1 MRNFNRREI
10 LKTSLTLS
18 GVSALSPFALFAEE
32 KMVHRAIP
40 ASGETVP
47 AIGLG
52 SWQTFDIGTDE
63 ATRAP
68 RREVLKRFVEMGGS
82 IIDSS
87 PMYGRSEAVLGEM
100 AAELAIQDN
109 LFYATKVWTDGEDA
123 GIAQM
128 ERSLE
133 RMRVKQMDLMQVHN
147 LVDTATHLKTLRDW
161 KEKGLVRY
169 IGITHWVTGAFGDL
183 EKWMRQGDI
192 DFVQLP
198 FSIATRDA
206 ENSLLPLAQEL
217 GIATMINRP
226 FEKGVLFRHVKGK
239 PLPKWAKEI
248 GCETWAQ
255 FFLRYIVSHPSV
267 TCVIPATSKPKH
279 LVDNMQAGYG
289 ELPDNKTREKMASY
303 FADL

>member
-1 MRNFNRREI
+1 MRQLNRRE
-10 LKTSLTLS
+10 LLQTSLALS
-18 GVSALSPFALFAEE
+18 GVSVLSPFTIFAEE

-40 ASGETVP
+40 ASGETIPV
-47 AIGLG
+47 IGLG

-68 RREVLKRFVEMGGS
+68 RREVLKLFVEMGGS
-82 IIDSS
+82 VIDSS

-100 AAELAIQDN
+100 TEELAIQDK

-123 GIAQM
+123 GVTQM

-147 LVDTATHLKTLRDW
+147 LVDTRTHLSTLHGW
-161 KEKGLVRY
+161 KEQGLVRY
-169 IGITHWVTGAFGDL
+169 IGITHWVTDAFDDL
-183 EKWMRQGDI
+183 EKWMRHGDI

-206 ENSLLPLAQEL
+206 ENSLLPLAQDL
-217 GIATMINRP
+217 GIATMVNRP
-226 FEKGVLFRHVKGK
+226 FEKGALFRHVKGK
-239 PLPKWAKEI
+239 PLPGWATQI
-248 GCETWAQ
+248 GCKTWAQ
-255 FFLRYIVSHPSV
+255 FFLKYIVSHPGV

-279 LVDNMQAGYG
+279 LVDNMQAGHG
-289 ELPDNKTREKMASY
+289 KLPDNKTRENMASY
-303 FADL
+303 FTAL